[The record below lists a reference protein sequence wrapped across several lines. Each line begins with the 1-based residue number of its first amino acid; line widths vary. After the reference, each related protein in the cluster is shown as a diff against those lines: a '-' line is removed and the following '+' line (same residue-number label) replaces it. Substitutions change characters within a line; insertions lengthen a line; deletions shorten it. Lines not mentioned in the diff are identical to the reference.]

1 MYFEGI
7 PAKTQNAEEL
17 MRYISFLNEIKN
29 EYVLG
34 RYFLF
39 QAQYPSLMI
48 DAVSKGV
55 EFYKTYDYAIYDSYV
70 QLLKSSLKQA
80 VTVLDKIA
88 YFLYDYCKIS
98 TPAQDKI
105 TFLSIWGDL
114 SNKKMRKDF
123 RDFQN
128 RYLFALYTLAADL
141 YSRGDWKS
149 IIDDR
154 NVVTHRFMI
163 LHNEPIGGQ
172 SNADVPRK
180 QLQDFRANAIHAL
193 QIARV
198 ATMYLVLFVHHHT
211 LEFARENPSGHI
223 SAITPIRRL
232 D

>member
-1 MYFEGI
+1 
-7 PAKTQNAEEL
+7 
-17 MRYISFLNEIKN
+17 
-29 EYVLG
+29 
-34 RYFLF
+34 
-39 QAQYPSLMI
+39 
-48 DAVSKGV
+48 
-55 EFYKTYDYAIYDSYV
+55 
-70 QLLKSSLKQA
+70 
-80 VTVLDKIA
+80 
-88 YFLYDYCKIS
+88 
-98 TPAQDKI
+98 
-105 TFLSIWGDL
+105 
-114 SNKKMRKDF
+114 MRKDF